1 MAKSQYLTAFNNH
14 FEEFVEDIKRVFPED
29 TDISAAAV
37 AIKQMRKA
45 NPTIV
50 LKGFREYVTLP
61 YSQQIDDGDIEF
73 FLKKDYRSDLGNLSS
88 SVILEKIDMLR
99 KPISDMDIED
109 QKKVVKYLQNLK
121 KLTELYI

>member
-1 MAKSQYLTAFNNH
+1 MAKRQYLTAFNNH
-14 FEEFVEDIKRVFPED
+14 FEEFVDDIKRVFPED

-45 NPTIV
+45 NPTII

-61 YSQQIDDGDIEF
+61 YSQQIDNGDIEF